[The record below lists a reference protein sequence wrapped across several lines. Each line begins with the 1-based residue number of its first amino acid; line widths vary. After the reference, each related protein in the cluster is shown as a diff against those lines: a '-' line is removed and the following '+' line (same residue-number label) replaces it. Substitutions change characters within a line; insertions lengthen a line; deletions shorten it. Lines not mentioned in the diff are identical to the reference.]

1 MLAFALNAVAHVV
14 HRHDAAPTTSA
25 HSLAC
30 GYCLSF
36 DSLIDAPGEG
46 TTPPAVAAVTAYA
59 APAIHTAP
67 VSRPQTSAH
76 PRAPPR

>member
-1 MLAFALNAVAHVV
+1 MLAFAVNSVAHVV
-14 HRHDAAPTTSA
+14 HRHDATSTTSS

-36 DSLIDAPGEG
+36 NGLIDAPGEG
-46 TTPPAVAAVTAYA
+46 RTPPAVAAVTAYE
-59 APAIHTAP
+59 APSAQSVP
-67 VSRPQTSAH
+67 VSPPQTSAH